1 MRRASSDRNDGR
13 QASYAQS
20 SGWAARGANGPV
32 LDKYTAHQGRPHR
45 STPPSQGHASSSFG
59 TGRTI
64 VGPAFSAHCCS
75 SGSKN
80 LTDRGAHEAA
90 LIKPSHRLPTLQ
102 DAKICWNVLQQNVMQ
117 FMEQP
122 FADALTLPVGVG
134 TDRANARNLDVLPTH
149 TDHPPPK
156 AELRQWPPF
165 FRHPQMMFRLAAPV
179 RHARPEVS
187 TLRIGPREQTT
198 KRLFQRG
205 RHVSSDRQVNVQEP
219 RSGWGIRVFASP

>member
-1 MRRASSDRNDGR
+1 MRNASSDRNDGR
-13 QASYAQS
+13 QASYTQS

-32 LDKYTAHQGRPHR
+32 PDKPTAHQGRPRR
-45 STPPSQGHASSSFG
+45 STPPSHGHAYSPFV

-64 VGPAFSAHCCS
+64 VRPVFSTYCCS

-80 LTDRGAHEAA
+80 LMGQGAHEAA
-90 LIKPSHRLPTLQ
+90 LIKPGHRLPALQ
-102 DAKICWNVLQQNVMQ
+102 DAEICWNVLQQDVMQ

-122 FADALTLPVGVG
+122 FADALALPVGIG
-134 TDRANARNLDVLPTH
+134 TDRANTRNLDVLRTH
-149 TDHPPPK
+149 TDHPPPE

-165 FRHPQMMFRLAAPV
+165 FRQPQMMFRLAAPV
-179 RHARPEVS
+179 RHARPEVGK
-187 TLRIGPREQTT
+187 LRIGPHEQTT

-205 RHVSSDRQVNVQEP
+205 RHVSSDRQVNVQKP